1 MEESFEKKSYKK
13 PMDPKVKQM
22 LNEKK
27 KQSKQELL
35 ELRKIVEEQ
44 KKEREAPPPTPK
56 KVRAPRVDKY
66 ADMAA
71 KLQNLESMLV
81 NQSQSLY
88 EMKVR
93 KQLKDQLRGEKKE
106 LTAEKNKVVDVDE
119 AKQVKEEI
127 KTVEKKMQRAEF
139 SNLFY

>member
-1 MEESFEKKSYKK
+1 MEESFEKKPYRK

-27 KQSKQELL
+27 KKRKQELL

-44 KKEREAPPPTPK
+44 KKEKEIPAPTPK
-56 KVRAPRVDKY
+56 TRAPRVDKY
-66 ADMAA
+66 AEMAT

-88 EMKVR
+88 ELKVR
-93 KQLKDQLRGEKKE
+93 KQIKDQLKNEKKE
-106 LTAEKNKVVDVDE
+106 LTSEKNKVVDLDE
-119 AKQVKEEI
+119 AKEVKEEI
-127 KTVEKKMQRAEF
+127 KTVEKKMQRADF